1 MQQSNKTMEEFVIYI
16 KSLEQRIAALEA
28 KIAQLENQIAEQETQ
43 IAEQENQIAELQ
55 ENQCEVELVMP
66 EEETPTEPET
76 LEPLAELEPLDQL
89 ETLEKLEKL
98 DQLETLDQLEKLET
112 LNQLEPLVEPGTPEI
127 PEIPAEPA
135 QPEPAPAA
143 PAAAKYGT
151 PVDDI
156 RKAISL
162 GDRFLFQR
170 ELFAQNGELMQ
181 KTLDAINGCQSF
193 DEAVSYIDSK
203 FGWDKES
210 STYQLFLTP
219 IHRRFA

>member
-1 MQQSNKTMEEFVIYI
+1 MEEFVIYI

-28 KIAQLENQIAEQETQ
+28 KIAQLEKQ

-76 LEPLAELEPLDQL
+76 LEPLEELEILD
-89 ETLEKLEKL
+89 
-98 DQLETLDQLEKLET
+98 
-112 LNQLEPLVEPGTPEI
+112 QLEPLVEPETPET

-135 QPEPAPAA
+135 QPEPTPQPEPQAPQPAQPEPIPQPEPQAPAPAPAA

>member
-1 MQQSNKTMEEFVIYI
+1 MNEVIEALKAYIEKTEAREAEQQTLLAALSGKTTI
-16 KSLEQRIAALEA
+16 LEQRIAALEA
-28 KIAQLENQIAEQETQ
+28 KIAQLENQ

-76 LEPLAELEPLDQL
+76 LEPLAELE
-89 ETLEKLEKL
+89 
-98 DQLETLDQLEKLET
+98 TLDQLEP
-112 LNQLEPLVEPGTPEI
+112 LEPLVEPEI
-127 PEIPAEPA
+127 PVEPAQPEPTPQPEPQAPEPA

>member
-1 MQQSNKTMEEFVIYI
+1 MEEFVIYI

-28 KIAQLENQIAEQETQ
+28 KISQLENQ

-66 EEETPTEPET
+66 EEETPAAPET
-76 LEPLAELEPLDQL
+76 LEPLAELE
-89 ETLEKLEKL
+89 
-98 DQLETLDQLEKLET
+98 TLDQLEP
-112 LNQLEPLVEPGTPEI
+112 LEPLVEPETPEI